1 MPGTPPASRI
11 HGPGASSHD
20 RRTGPAPVSGT
31 GYRAHSATGPL
42 PACHH
47 GRVTASPS
55 LIVGLRNPGPDY
67 AGTRHNIGVEV
78 LAELASR
85 ALPMPASFSAHK
97 RTNCDL
103 AQTRLAGR
111 PVVLAAPRSFM
122 NLSGGPVS
130 AVASYFSVPA
140 TEIIVVHDEIDIEF
154 GFALGELT
162 PTVPKS
168 SLLSL
173 HELPAVERM
182 AVCVR
187 VGLPEE
193 AHLATAKIGAFLES
207 AGELFDG
214 PSRELFLQLPPPERM
229 HEAVVEMHF
238 PVRAMAASA

>member
-154 GFALGELT
+154 GQVRLKRGGGEGGHNGLRSVST
-162 PTVPKS
+162 
-168 SLLSL
+168 SLDTRDYL
-173 HELPAVERM
+173 R
-182 AVCVR
+182 VR
-187 VGLPEE
+187 VGVGRPPGRMDVADYVLKRFGKQEQTEVPLLVAE
-193 AHLATAKIGAFLES
+193 AADAVEQL
-207 AGELFDG
+207 
-214 PSRELFLQLPPPERM
+214 LQLGL
-229 HEAVVEMHF
+229 EAAQNRVH
-238 PVRAMAASA
+238 PR